1 MTRMMLLAALSIM
14 VVMSVGC
21 SDRAPDMPELGR
33 VHGTITL
40 DGKPLPDVTIYF
52 EPEKGRPST
61 AKANPDGFY
70 EAFYLI
76 DAKGVKIG
84 PCSVRVE
91 WGIDDSGPAIPVKYG
106 IKSELSLN
114 VKPGDN
120 TYDIEMKSS

>member
-1 MTRMMLLAALSIM
+1 MTRMMLIAALSTMIGF
-14 VVMSVGC
+14 SIGC
-21 SDRAPDMPELGR
+21 SDRAPDMPELGK

-40 DGKPLPDVTIYF
+40 DGKPLPDISIYF

-76 DAKGVKIG
+76 DEKGVKVG

-91 WGIDDSGPAIPVKYG
+91 WGIDDSGPAIPAKYG
-106 IKSELSLN
+106 TKSELSLN
-114 VKPGDN
+114 VKSGNN
-120 TYDIEMKSS
+120 TFDIKMNSK